1 MPEQPENK
9 MLQQDWMDAETR
21 LLAKQ
26 QPWLAQK
33 IGVENYRI
41 LRGLYTNPLSVI
53 GMIMILFFVIIAVGA
68 PVLAPPLPNRSPYQI
83 PRDGFAPEPKPP
95 MTVWESR
102 FHPPLPVWWKS
113 VMGTNQWKHL
123 MGTASGQWD
132 IYYGIVW
139 GTRTAFK
146 VGIIITFTV
155 VLLGIIVGALS
166 GFYGGVLDNV
176 LMRVTDVF
184 MTFPFLVAALTFSAI
199 LTPKVGKGIVP
210 AMIALITFGW
220 MGYARLIRGDVLS
233 VNGRDYVLAARA
245 LGASDFRIILR
256 HILPNA
262 IYPTLVMASMDVG
275 TYVLS
280 FAALSFLGVGVEIGY
295 ADWGQLISFARDWIA
310 QLVTYWYIVVYPGT
324 ALVLFVLGWN
334 LVGDAVRDVMDP
346 RLRGES

>member
-1 MPEQPENK
+1 MPQQPEHDIIS
-9 MLQQDWMDAETR
+9 QDWMDAEAR
-21 LLAKQ
+21 LLAKP
-26 QPWLAQK
+26 QPWLAKK

-41 LRGLYTNPLSVI
+41 VRGLYTNPLSVI

-68 PVLAPPLPNRSPYQI
+68 PVLAPPMPNRNPYQI
-83 PRDGFAPEPKPP
+83 PRDGFNPEPQPP
-95 MTVWESR
+95 MTEWHR
-102 FHPPLPVWWKS
+102 FQPPLPFWWEP
-113 VMGTNQWKHL
+113 VMGTNKWKHL

-132 IYYGIVW
+132 IYYGLVW

-146 VGIIITFTV
+146 VGLIITFTV

-166 GFYGGVLDNV
+166 GFYGGWLDNI
-176 LMRVTDVF
+176 LMRITDIF

-199 LTPKVGKGIVP
+199 LAPKVGKGIMP

-245 LGASDFRIILR
+245 LGASDFRIIMR

-280 FAALSFLGVGVEIGY
+280 FAALSFLGVGVEVGY